1 VRGRGGEGW
10 ERKGRRERK
19 EGTEGKEKE
28 KREGK
33 GMGEGREGK
42 GETRYTNPSLPPA
55 PLAKWTL
62 AQTRLPFNRRE
73 YTSHTHFIARM
84 TDDLGIRTL
93 PGDSE
98 SLPAYHNKLPRSR
111 L

>member
-1 VRGRGGEGW
+1 MG
-10 ERKGRRERK
+10 K
-19 EGTEGKEKE
+19 EGTGKRKGGKEGEE
-28 KREGK
+28 KRGEGG